1 MDLVIVH
8 LSKTES
14 VRNKEPKIDPKKERW
29 EVKKKNQG
37 KDAKLHF
44 SSTCFQ
50 LKRCRTELF
59 LQTSDPETLVC
70 LLNLVLTFAT
80 KHRA

>member
-8 LSKTES
+8 LSKTECEKQ
-14 VRNKEPKIDPKKERW
+14 RTKDRPKER
-29 EVKKKNQG
+29 KMGSKKNQG
-37 KDAKLHF
+37 KDVKLHF
-44 SSTCFQ
+44 SSTRFQ

-59 LQTSDPETLVC
+59 LQTSNPETLVC
-70 LLNLVLTFAT
+70 LFNLVLTFAT

>member
-29 EVKKKNQG
+29 EVKKNHG
-37 KDAKLHF
+37 KDVKLHF
-44 SSTCFQ
+44 SSTRFQ

-59 LQTSDPETLVC
+59 LQTSNPETLVC
-70 LLNLVLTFAT
+70 LFNLVLTFAT

>member
-14 VRNKEPKIDPKKERW
+14 VRNKEPKIDPKKER
-29 EVKKKNQG
+29 KKKQE
-37 KDAKLHF
+37 KDVKLHF
-44 SSTCFQ
+44 SSTRFQ

-59 LQTSDPETLVC
+59 LQTSNPETLVC
-70 LLNLVLTFAT
+70 LFNLVLTFST

>member
-29 EVKKKNQG
+29 EVKKK
-37 KDAKLHF
+37 KSRKRCKI
-44 SSTCFQ
+44 TFQ
-50 LKRCRTELF
+50 LN
-59 LQTSDPETLVC
+59 
-70 LLNLVLTFAT
+70 LLSIKAVQN
-80 KHRA
+80 RAIFTNFRS

>member
-29 EVKKKNQG
+29 EVKKKSR
-37 KDAKLHF
+37 KRCKI
-44 SSTCFQ
+44 TFQ
-50 LKRCRTELF
+50 LNSLSIKAV
-59 LQTSDPETLVC
+59 Q
-70 LLNLVLTFAT
+70 N
-80 KHRA
+80 RAIFTNFKSRNTGLSF